1 MFAPVSAPGP
11 QDAGGA
17 CFSAPGALS
26 DQTFPSDRSECAQTQ
41 KNSAKCPESD
51 FSRIGIIGFGAF
63 GRLIARHAP
72 AGVRLL
78 AYDVKAPVAG
88 GYPGDLGHA
97 SLVSLAEAASCPV
110 VVLAAPVAATA
121 QICRQI
127 TPWLQPGAL
136 VVDVGSVKSQPVSDM
151 IANLPAHVEIA
162 GLHPLFGPQS
172 AADGLERRRIVACP
186 VRGRRVFRLM
196 ALLRAALGLE
206 IQFATPEAHDR
217 EMAMV
222 QGITHMVGRLVASLD
237 ARPTRMTTGSYAL
250 LMQAVEMVRHDN
262 PAVFDAI
269 ALRNPFVAEV
279 QEQFFGA
286 AARMQTALAA
296 QRQGLG
302 RDAVQV

>member
-1 MFAPVSAPGP
+1 MFAPVSTPGP

-17 CFSAPGALS
+17 CLS
-26 DQTFPSDRSECAQTQ
+26 GQ
-41 KNSAKCPESD
+41 KCPDGD
-51 FSRIGIIGFGAF
+51 FSRIAIIGFGAF
-63 GRLIARHAP
+63 GRLIARYAP

-78 AYDVKAPVAG
+78 AYDVQAPVAG
-88 GYPGDLGHA
+88 GYPDGLGQTL
-97 SLVSLAEAASCPV
+97 LVSLAEAASCPV
-110 VVLAAPVAATA
+110 VVLAAPVATTA

-127 TPWLQPGAL
+127 APWLKPGAL
-136 VVDVGSVKSQPVSDM
+136 VVDVGSVKAEPVADM
-151 IANLPAHVEIA
+151 LANLPAHVEIA

-172 AADGLERRRIVACP
+172 AADGLAGRRIVVCP

-237 ARPTRMTTGSYAL
+237 AQPTRMTTQSYAL
-250 LMQAVEMVRHDN
+250 LMQAVDMVRHDN

-269 ALRNPFVAEV
+269 ALRNPFVTRV

-286 AARMQTALAA
+286 AARMQTELAS
-296 QRQGLG
+296 QRQGAF
-302 RDAVQV
+302 RSAVAG